1 MLFSLPSS
9 SSSSSSSSES
19 SSSSFIIPNV
29 SESSKRFRNVSSTYS
44 WIFENA
50 SKFASL
56 KTLSNFRLIFL
67 QHSPMA
73 CFLSSTE
80 LVSSSKP
87 TFRKLFCAD
96 KVNAFS
102 LVFLF
107 LAFRRVK
114 QDAFNASVVKAL
126 TLLSVV
132 FAFVPPPFPPPSL
145 CFEIIITFA
154 FLEMLLVLFVVL
166 FAFSSSSNTDDFSF
180 LLLEGIICILRYPN
194 E

>member
-1 MLFSLPSS
+1 MLPS

-19 SSSSFIIPNV
+19 SSSESFIIPNV

-44 WIFENA
+44 RIFENA

-56 KTLSNFRLIFL
+56 KTFSNFRLIFL
-67 QHSPMA
+67 QHSPIA

-87 TFRKLFCAD
+87 TFRKLFWAD

-107 LAFRRVK
+107 RAFRRVK
-114 QDAFNASVVKAL
+114 QDAFKASVVKAL

-132 FAFVPPPFPPPSL
+132 LAFIPPPFPPPSL
-145 CFEIIITFA
+145 CEIIIIFA

-166 FAFSSSSNTDDFSF
+166 LSSSSNDTNNLSL
-180 LLLEGIICILRYPN
+180 LLLEGISIILWYPN

>member
-1 MLFSLPSS
+1 MLFSLPLS

-56 KTLSNFRLIFL
+56 NTLSNFRLIFL

-114 QDAFNASVVKAL
+114 QDAFNASVVNAL

-145 CFEIIITFA
+145 CEIIITFA
-154 FLEMLLVLFVVL
+154 FLMVVLVLFVVL
-166 FAFSSSSNTDDFSF
+166 FAFSSSSNTDGFSF
-180 LLLEGIICILRYPN
+180 LLLEGIICIMWYPN